1 MRFRLSLLA
10 RLIAV
15 TLLTSLGSTVPSAAA
30 RPPPVNPSP
39 VKPPPVYVV
48 LFTHIEDD
56 TPSGDLGSAISRA
69 SYDEWRSAL
78 LAMGALSKAY
88 GMPWVLQPDY
98 TFLLAA
104 ERYEDA
110 ATMASTGGKN
120 VLKYLLDDKA
130 VVIDPHS
137 HEHGGYNYS
146 DVYWL
151 LRLLG
156 VGGSSVVGGHVWD
169 PSLPEF
175 GRWDRFR
182 SYVYGQTYKES
193 TWRGDILMGA
203 GTPNH
208 KNDPVVSGVWRPQ
221 DKDHFFDDDPAG
233 NIVSVGAYTKD
244 IAGVTKLIGL
254 YRRGTVAPTLMLTS
268 SIHLTP
274 ANVKTAA
281 SRAALEASTLA
292 PLRALR
298 ASGGV
303 EITDFTRLVAIWRQR
318 FGGRAFVH
326 RE

>member
-1 MRFRLSLLA
+1 MRVRLGILT

-15 TLLTSLGSTVPSAAA
+15 TLLTSLASTVALASAA
-30 RPPPVNPSP
+30 VS
-39 VKPPPVYVV
+39 PPPVYVV
-48 LFTHIEDD
+48 LFTHIEDN
-56 TPSGDLGSAISRA
+56 TPSGALGSAISRA

-78 LAMGALSKAY
+78 LAMGTLSRTY
-88 GMPWVLQPDY
+88 NMTWVLQPDY

-104 ERYEDA
+104 QRYEDA

-130 VVIDPHS
+130 VVIDAHS

-146 DVYWL
+146 DVAYL
-151 LRLLG
+151 LTLLG
-156 VGGSSVVGGHVWD
+156 VGGTTVIGGHIWD

-175 GRWDRFR
+175 AHWDRFR
-182 SYVYGQTYKES
+182 RPVGGQTYKKFR
-193 TWRGDILMGA
+193 WRGDILMGA

-208 KNDPVVSGVWRPQ
+208 TNDPVVSGVWRPQ
-221 DKDHFFDDDPAG
+221 DKDHYFDDDPAG
-233 NIVSVGAYTKD
+233 NIVSIGAYTKD
-244 IAGVTKLIGL
+244 IPGLTKLSGL
-254 YRRGTVAPTLMLTS
+254 YRSGAVAPTFMLTS

-274 ANVKTAA
+274 GNVKTAA

-292 PLRALR
+292 PLRVLR
-298 ASGGV
+298 TSGVV
-303 EITDFTRLVAIWRQR
+303 EITDFTRLVSVWQRR